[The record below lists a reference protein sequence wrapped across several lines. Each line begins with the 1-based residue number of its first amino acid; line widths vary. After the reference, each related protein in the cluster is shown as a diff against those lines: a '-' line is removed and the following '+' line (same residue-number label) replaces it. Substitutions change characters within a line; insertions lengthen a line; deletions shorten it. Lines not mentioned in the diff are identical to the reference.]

1 MPSDDDTA
9 SETHTLAD
17 DFLDNTASETESF
30 ASDSDDCS
38 DGDVPPDS
46 QLSLGTPVPS
56 TPAPRGPTPLLS
68 RTLARTIA
76 RREMSREASEAPA
89 TPARPRK
96 RRRTGAHPQ
105 EAEPSSAEPASQP
118 SSQRRS
124 PTNWSDSESAQMM
137 LWFLDCDNDSD
148 QDAEAGEDEQE
159 QPSQPQPSTPAAPR
173 LTSSQRRLRDSD
185 PDRHHARAANT
196 VQPEPVVVVPRQAQT
211 GKEKQTEA
219 AKLADGMIEAAAIV
233 ASPKAVGADD
243 VAAATEDIECRYK
256 GILSVEEVFRCSDYL
271 CNYPVKA
278 TVYLKA
284 QTPELKRMM
293 VDDFKRVR
301 VG

>member
-56 TPAPRGPTPLLS
+56 TPAPCGPTPLS

-76 RREMSREASEAPA
+76 RREMSWEVSEALAMPA
-89 TPARPRK
+89 CPRK
-96 RRRTGAHPQ
+96 RCRIGAYPQ
-105 EAEPSSAEPASQP
+105 EAEPLSAEPASQP

-137 LWFLDCDNDSD
+137 LWFLDCV
-148 QDAEAGEDEQE
+148 
-159 QPSQPQPSTPAAPR
+159 
-173 LTSSQRRLRDSD
+173 RLRTINVERSNRTAF
-185 PDRHHARAANT
+185 DR
-196 VQPEPVVVVPRQAQT
+196 P
-211 GKEKQTEA
+211 G
-219 AKLADGMIEAAAIV
+219 
-233 ASPKAVGADD
+233 
-243 VAAATEDIECRYK
+243 
-256 GILSVEEVFRCSDYL
+256 
-271 CNYPVKA
+271 
-278 TVYLKA
+278 
-284 QTPELKRMM
+284 
-293 VDDFKRVR
+293 
-301 VG
+301 